1 MNMKKVILKKN
12 CDKKAK
18 RGYLW
23 IFSNQVDKV
32 ESNPENGDI
41 VEIFNSNNQ
50 FIGKGFYN
58 KNSLI
63 SLRLLTYT
71 DEEINK
77 NFLTNKILTADN
89 LRQKLYNDNIYRMV
103 YSESDLLPGLIIDRF
118 DNVFSI
124 QINSIG
130 MEKLLPL
137 ITEILIENFSPEC
150 IIEKNESPLRSLEGL
165 ELKTSILYGE
175 YKSKELIIDG
185 IKYNIDLLSG
195 QKSGF
200 FLDQRINRLNI
211 KKYVKGLKVL
221 DCFCNQGGFALNAA
235 IAGAKEVIGIDISK
249 TAIEKCKIN
258 SAINGFEKI
267 CRFEVADVFDY
278 LQQLIDENNYF
289 DVVIIDP
296 PSFTKSKK
304 NIPTAKQAYKK
315 VNYLGLQLIKNEGYL
330 ITSSCSHHIDENT
343 FLDIIDESAIKAKSH
358 IKLLEFHSASPD
370 HPILLNMPETKYLKF
385 AILYVKK

>member
-1 MNMKKVILKKN
+1 MKKVILKKN
-12 CDKKAK
+12 CDKKVK

-150 IIEKNESPLRSLEGL
+150 IIEKNESRLRTLEGL
-165 ELKTSILYGE
+165 ELKTYILYGE

-185 IKYNIDLLSG
+185 IRYNIDLLSG

-278 LQQLIDENNYF
+278 LQRLIDENNYF

-343 FLDIIDESAIKAKSH
+343 FLDIIDDSAIKAKSH

>member
-1 MNMKKVILKKN
+1 MKKVILKKN
-12 CDKKAK
+12 CDKKVK

-267 CRFEVADVFDY
+267 CRFEVADIFDY
-278 LQQLIDENNYF
+278 LQRLIDENNYF

-343 FLDIIDESAIKAKSH
+343 FFDIIDESAIKAKSH

>member
-1 MNMKKVILKKN
+1 MKKVILKKN
-12 CDKKAK
+12 CDKKVK

-150 IIEKNESPLRSLEGL
+150 IIEKNESPLRTLEGL

-185 IKYNIDLLSG
+185 IRYNIDLLSG

-278 LQQLIDENNYF
+278 LQRLIDENNYF

>member
-1 MNMKKVILKKN
+1 MKKVILKKN
-12 CDKKAK
+12 CDKKVK

-185 IKYNIDLLSG
+185 IRYNIDLLSG

-211 KKYVKGLKVL
+211 RKYVKGLKVL

-258 SAINGFEKI
+258 SVINGFEKI

-278 LQQLIDENNYF
+278 LQRLIDENNYF

-385 AILYVKK
+385 VILYVKK

>member
-1 MNMKKVILKKN
+1 MKKVILKKN
-12 CDKKAK
+12 CDKKVK

-150 IIEKNESPLRSLEGL
+150 IIEKNESPLRTLEGL

-249 TAIEKCKIN
+249 TAIEKCKTN
-258 SAINGFEKI
+258 SVINGFEKI

-278 LQQLIDENNYF
+278 LQRLIDENNYF

-343 FLDIIDESAIKAKSH
+343 FIDIIDESAIKAKSH

>member
-1 MNMKKVILKKN
+1 MKKVILKKN
-12 CDKKAK
+12 CDKKVK

-150 IIEKNESPLRSLEGL
+150 IIEKNESPLRTLEGL

-249 TAIEKCKIN
+249 TAIEKCKTN
-258 SAINGFEKI
+258 SVINGFEKI

-278 LQQLIDENNYF
+278 LQRLIDENNYF
-289 DVVIIDP
+289 DVIIMDP

-343 FLDIIDESAIKAKSH
+343 FIDIIDESAIKAKSH

>member
-12 CDKKAK
+12 CDKKVK

-63 SLRLLTYT
+63 TLRLLTYT
-71 DEEINK
+71 EEEINK

-89 LRQKLYNDNIYRMV
+89 LRQKLYDDNIYRMV

-211 KKYVKGLKVL
+211 RKYVKGLKVL

-385 AILYVKK
+385 AIVYVKK

>member
-1 MNMKKVILKKN
+1 MKKVILKKN
-12 CDKKAK
+12 CDKKVK

-63 SLRLLTYT
+63 SLRLLTYS

-103 YSESDLLPGLIIDRF
+103 YSESDILPGLIIDRF

-150 IIEKNESPLRSLEGL
+150 IIEKNESPLRTLEGL

-211 KKYVKGLKVL
+211 RKYVKGLKVL

-249 TAIEKCKIN
+249 TAIEKCKTN
-258 SAINGFEKI
+258 SVINGFEKI

-278 LQQLIDENNYF
+278 LQRLIDENNYF
-289 DVVIIDP
+289 DVIIMDP

-343 FLDIIDESAIKAKSH
+343 FLNIIDESAIKAKSH

>member
-1 MNMKKVILKKN
+1 
-12 CDKKAK
+12 
-18 RGYLW
+18 
-23 IFSNQVDKV
+23 
-32 ESNPENGDI
+32 
-41 VEIFNSNNQ
+41 
-50 FIGKGFYN
+50 
-58 KNSLI
+58 
-63 SLRLLTYT
+63 
-71 DEEINK
+71 
-77 NFLTNKILTADN
+77 
-89 LRQKLYNDNIYRMV
+89 MV
-103 YSESDLLPGLIIDRF
+103 YSESDILPGLIIDRF

-150 IIEKNESPLRSLEGL
+150 IIEKNESPLRTLEGL

-211 KKYVKGLKVL
+211 RKYVKGLKVL

-278 LQQLIDENNYF
+278 LQRLIDENNYF

-343 FLDIIDESAIKAKSH
+343 FLNIIDESAIKAKSH

>member
-1 MNMKKVILKKN
+1 MKKVFLKKN
-12 CDKKAK
+12 CDKKVK
-18 RGYLW
+18 KGYLW
-23 IFSNQVDKV
+23 VFSNQIDKV
-32 ESNPENGDI
+32 ENNPENGDI
-41 VEIFNSNNQ
+41 VDIFNSNNQ

-63 SLRLLTYT
+63 TLRLLTYK

-77 NFLTNKILTADN
+77 NFLTNKILSANN
-89 LRQKLYNDNIYRMV
+89 LRLKIFNNNIYRMV
-103 YSESDLLPGLIIDRF
+103 YSESDLLPGLIIDRY

-130 MEKLLPL
+130 MEKLLPQ
-137 ITEILIENFSPEC
+137 ITEILIDNFSPEC

-165 ELKTSILYGE
+165 DLKSSVLFGE
-175 YKSKELIIDG
+175 YKPKEIIIDD

-200 FLDQRINRLNI
+200 FLDQRINRVNI
-211 KKYVKGLKVL
+211 RKYVKDLKVL
-221 DCFCNQGGFALNAA
+221 DCFCNEGGFALNAA
-235 IAGAKEVIGIDISK
+235 FAGAKEVFGIDISK

-258 SAINGFEKI
+258 SVNNGFEKLCQFKI
-267 CRFEVADVFDY
+267 GDIFDS
-278 LQQLIDENNYF
+278 LQKLIDEKNYF

-304 NIPTAKQAYKK
+304 NVPTAKQAYKK
-315 VNYLGLQLIKNEGYL
+315 VNCLGLQLIKDEGYL

-343 FLDIIDESAIKAKSH
+343 FLNIIDESSIKVKSH

-370 HPILLNMPETKYLKF
+370 HPILLSMPETKYLKF
-385 AILYVKK
+385 AIFYVKKI

>member
-1 MNMKKVILKKN
+1 MKKVILKKN
-12 CDKKAK
+12 CDKKVK

-150 IIEKNESPLRSLEGL
+150 IIEKNESPLRTLEGL

-175 YKSKELIIDG
+175 NKSKELIIDG
-185 IKYNIDLLSG
+185 IRYNIDLLSG

>member
-1 MNMKKVILKKN
+1 MKKVILKKN
-12 CDKKAK
+12 CDKKVK

-103 YSESDLLPGLIIDRF
+103 YSESDILPGLIIDRF

-150 IIEKNESPLRSLEGL
+150 IIEKNESPLRTLEGL

-249 TAIEKCKIN
+249 TAIEKCKTN
-258 SAINGFEKI
+258 SVINGFEKI

-278 LQQLIDENNYF
+278 LQRLIDENNYF
-289 DVVIIDP
+289 DVIIMDP

-343 FLDIIDESAIKAKSH
+343 FIDIIDESAIKAKSH